1 MLANWTPAV
10 PLSGEN
16 LRQVVNKQYKLVPF
30 KKAVM
35 PYSWEGNRRYVVAL
49 AMPQT
54 SVDYPPVL
62 QWPKAGRWTSR
73 LQLHSSKEYGTL
85 YLTLRS

>member
-54 SVDYPPVL
+54 SVDYPPVCAMA
-62 QWPKAGRWTSR
+62 KSR
-73 LQLHSSKEYGTL
+73 EMNIPPTVTL
-85 YLTLRS
+85 I